1 MPTPIAAANPGA
13 SASAVV
19 PQQPSHQVTP
29 SQTGSTSA
37 PARQQNVRS
46 DFKNAIAVD
55 SSRLRAKILKSRAVG
70 QAPLVAHV
78 PLLAPNRIDSI
89 DDRRAHFETLFAA
102 AIETFEK
109 DVTPETIGTLR
120 PGGRLAR
127 YVETTGYS
135 LAMRAHMNAY
145 LGLVHGLDQAKRTE
159 GLNALLSLEE
169 GDLNCVDGMIE
180 RIDFLRTA
188 LIGNASLLDH
198 VYAASEEKVIWGDA
212 AAVNVHEAN
221 RRKAQMLTWPTRED
235 ASALEKHSSRQIEQ
249 FLERDVRELIRDL
262 RTLVDAAPGAE
273 GKAAAI
279 QAFQEAHLPTLRWFF
294 PPPQEGK
301 LTKKAVTQHV
311 TQLHQH
317 PDYFR
322 LDEDTYDYAAV
333 EHVAILRDAI
343 RAVLPA
349 LSMQSKIMIMHKNPD
364 LWEAMKMDMFPAY
377 LARCP
382 DLGREEF
389 LTELVEFFEI
399 PRMIKNGS
407 GIGNLIVAGV
417 VPLDKLFKIRA
428 DDIPADALFTFNENT
443 CPLVDLM
450 MEPGRDPG
458 DIEMLLEQC
467 IRKGRTDLLDI
478 LESRCGAEI
487 NSKVELILNAVFLM
501 KPGFTPSLEN
511 QARLLEA
518 CKTVQTVENDALRT
532 RLQNQVSGVV
542 LECLRGPADIERQ
555 RGLDFLAQFMQLIA
569 LEPATLAQFHCQT
582 LLAMQR
588 AENPAQHAFNLQVID
603 LVARNTDSVNSH
615 RLGTHRVDVLLKL
628 VEVMGKLPAV
638 LPGVSPNCQL
648 VAYKLIKRRLAEMQ
662 NHPANTL
669 KLVRAL
675 WEGDTIE
682 RLGSATN
689 RLPVSRL
696 TKFVNAVG
704 GALPLAM
711 QDQPASGIQQAVM
724 RLTPATLVRLRQAN
738 MRGTPAR
745 QLALM
750 RKIDAAWGAAIA
762 KVGRTAEPAA
772 GTMAAE
778 LARADSDP
786 IPADQAALLVS
797 AYLKEFDPL
806 NFPDI
811 EPAVI
816 DAARAQALDRIDT
829 ERMQDLLPTMYRTTK
844 VAYFDVAAHLLQRQA
859 VGARLPQTV
868 VDSIKDGIRN
878 LDGPGG
884 KLNRLRA
891 KEAAVKLRHTLMPP
905 WLRPEKGF
913 IEGSAASHFRMQTI
927 QEARSAQLARIAQ
940 KRQRLLD
947 TRDRI
952 VAAMQVAGAPDG
964 AAASNA
970 IDGIAGSGTAAP

>member
-1 MPTPIAAANPGA
+1 M
-13 SASAVV
+13 
-19 PQQPSHQVTP
+19 
-29 SQTGSTSA
+29 
-37 PARQQNVRS
+37 
-46 DFKNAIAVD
+46 
-55 SSRLRAKILKSRAVG
+55 
-70 QAPLVAHV
+70 
-78 PLLAPNRIDSI
+78 
-89 DDRRAHFETLFAA
+89 
-102 AIETFEK
+102 
-109 DVTPETIGTLR
+109 
-120 PGGRLAR
+120 
-127 YVETTGYS
+127 
-135 LAMRAHMNAY
+135 
-145 LGLVHGLDQAKRTE
+145 
-159 GLNALLSLEE
+159 
-169 GDLNCVDGMIE
+169 
-180 RIDFLRTA
+180 
-188 LIGNASLLDH
+188 
-198 VYAASEEKVIWGDA
+198 
-212 AAVNVHEAN
+212 
-221 RRKAQMLTWPTRED
+221 
-235 ASALEKHSSRQIEQ
+235 
-249 FLERDVRELIRDL
+249 
-262 RTLVDAAPGAE
+262 
-273 GKAAAI
+273 
-279 QAFQEAHLPTLRWFF
+279 
-294 PPPQEGK
+294 
-301 LTKKAVTQHV
+301 
-311 TQLHQH
+311 
-317 PDYFR
+317 
-322 LDEDTYDYAAV
+322 
-333 EHVAILRDAI
+333 
-343 RAVLPA
+343 
-349 LSMQSKIMIMHKNPD
+349 
-364 LWEAMKMDMFPAY
+364 
-377 LARCP
+377 
-382 DLGREEF
+382 
-389 LTELVEFFEI
+389 
-399 PRMIKNGS
+399 
-407 GIGNLIVAGV
+407 
-417 VPLDKLFKIRA
+417 
-428 DDIPADALFTFNENT
+428 
-443 CPLVDLM
+443 
-450 MEPGRDPG
+450 
-458 DIEMLLEQC
+458 
-467 IRKGRTDLLDI
+467 
-478 LESRCGAEI
+478 
-487 NSKVELILNAVFLM
+487 
-501 KPGFTPSLEN
+501 
-511 QARLLEA
+511 
-518 CKTVQTVENDALRT
+518 
-532 RLQNQVSGVV
+532 
-542 LECLRGPADIERQ
+542 
-555 RGLDFLAQFMQLIA
+555 
-569 LEPATLAQFHCQT
+569 
-582 LLAMQR
+582 
-588 AENPAQHAFNLQVID
+588 
-603 LVARNTDSVNSH
+603 ARNTDSVNSH

-868 VDSIKDGIRN
+868 VDSITDGIRS